1 MEHFLVHWG
10 YLALFVVCVVSS
22 LGIPVGSE
30 IVTGYAGALASGKLT
45 SEHDHL
51 SLGVVIG
58 VGVAAELVGSTA
70 GYLVGRFGG
79 RPLVDRLGKYV
90 LLTHRDLD
98 RAEDWFARRGEPFV
112 LFGRCIPLLRSFV
125 SLAAGL
131 GEMAYAKFVAFTIV
145 GSAIFVSALA
155 GIGYSLGAS
164 WHHVLKDFDYAG
176 YVAAFLAVLA
186 VVVIFLHRLRA
197 VRSEHDSARALHGRR
212 LVGPA
217 RPAESRAV
225 HGQPEQG
232 WHGPEEAAPRRP
244 VPPRPSVVAPGPVVA
259 RRPPETP
266 SRPFPLQPQPPVPP
280 QGPGQRYE
288 SDPIED

>member
-10 YLALFVVCVVSS
+10 YLALFVVCFLSS

-45 SEHDHL
+45 STHDHL

-58 VGVAAELVGSTA
+58 VAVAGELVGSTA
-70 GYLVGRFGG
+70 GYIVGRFGG

-131 GEMAYAKFVAFTIV
+131 GEMAYAKFVAFTII
-145 GSAIFVSALA
+145 GSAIFVSLLA
-155 GIGYSLGAS
+155 GVGYSLGAS

-176 YVAAFLAVLA
+176 YVAAALVVVA
-186 VVVIFLHRLRA
+186 VVIVFLHRVRV
-197 VRSEHDSARALHGRR
+197 VRSERQTGRPLR
-212 LVGPA
+212 GRGMNPPDRRVSGLSPREQAAGRDGA
-217 RPAESRAV
+217 ERPAA
-225 HGQPEQG
+225 
-232 WHGPEEAAPRRP
+232 RRP
-244 VPPRPSVVAPGPVVA
+244 LPPRPSVVAPGPVVA
-259 RRPPETP
+259 RRPPATP
-266 SRPFPLQPQPPVPP
+266 NRPFPLEPRPPIPP
-280 QGPGQRYE
+280 QGPGRDVE
-288 SDPIED
+288 RRPGD